1 MSETLWLERNMERSV
16 DEDARLAAAARDNPA
31 AFKPVY
37 DRWLPRVYRY
47 FYFRVGND
55 KDAEDLTSQVFLQVC
70 EALPRYRT
78 SARFSTW
85 LFTIAHARM
94 VDFYRKKRPE
104 IELENAAQL
113 PAPENMAA
121 RFDRQEEFDQ
131 VMGLL
136 RTCTSEEQE
145 LIRLRFIA
153 DLNYAEIGVILRKR
167 EDAVRKATTR
177 LIQRLQAQTEVDCD

>member
-16 DEDARLAAAARDNPA
+16 DEDARLAAAARDDPA

-37 DRWLPRVYRY
+37 DKWLPRVYRY
-47 FYFRVGND
+47 FYFRVGNE

-70 EALPRYRT
+70 EALPRYRN

-85 LFTIAHARM
+85 LFTIAHSRM

-104 IELENAAQL
+104 IDLDNLTQI
-113 PAPENMAA
+113 PAPETMAS
-121 RFDRQEEFDQ
+121 RMDRQEEFDR
-131 VMGLL
+131 VTGLL
-136 RTCTSEEQE
+136 RTCTNEEQE
-145 LIRLRFIA
+145 LIRLRFVA
-153 DLNYAEIGVILRKR
+153 DLNYAEIGVILHKR

-177 LIQRLQAQTEVDCD
+177 LIQRLQAQTEVDYD